1 MKYINVNIPPNKIIG
16 RLMNIE
22 PNPKT
27 NSFGILRFQGSRF
40 ASDLLTE
47 KYPKLKKKRP
57 VIKEIDAALSLFD
70 FVFLL
75 IELELGA

>member
-1 MKYINVNIPPNKIIG
+1 MKYVNVKIPPNKIIG

-22 PNPKT
+22 PNPKR
-27 NSFGILRFQGSRF
+27 NSFGILIFQGSRF

-47 KYPKLKKKRP
+47 KHPKVNKKRP
-57 VIKEIDAALSLFD
+57 VIKEIDAFLSLFE

-75 IELELGA
+75 IGLELGT

>member
-1 MKYINVNIPPNKIIG
+1 MK
-16 RLMNIE
+16 IE

-27 NSFGILRFQGSRF
+27 NSFGILKFQGSRL

-47 KYPKLKKKRP
+47 KHPKVNKKRP
-57 VIKEIDAALSLFD
+57 VIKEIDAFLSLFE

-75 IELELGA
+75 IGLELGT